1 MSTLHSQWLS
11 LHAKIAVAAVIT
23 GGVVGLYVYHSGGG
37 TNPHGAPIRSGCI
50 IGSVAYFFCSPVGDH
65 LAT

>member
-23 GGVVGLYVYHSGGG
+23 GGVVGLYVYHSGAG
-37 TNPHGAPIRSGCI
+37 TTG
-50 IGSVAYFFCSPVGDH
+50 VK
-65 LAT
+65 